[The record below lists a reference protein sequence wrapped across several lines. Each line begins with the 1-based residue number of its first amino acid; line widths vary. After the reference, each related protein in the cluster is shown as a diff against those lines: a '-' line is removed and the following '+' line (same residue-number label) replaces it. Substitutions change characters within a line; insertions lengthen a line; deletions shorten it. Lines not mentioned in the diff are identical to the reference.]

1 MPSIKKV
8 KKRRLINIVS
18 EFSEVSGRLK
28 YSQTPRVVFEVSCI
42 KLCEIDLYEKDKEYD
57 IYEKKDYNN
66 TINVKKENYTQIK
79 KPIPMPIDEEFKK
92 LIVKW
97 KSIAENFKNLDRAV
111 ILQAEPKALNGK
123 FYIVFPSDSHINMF
137 GRIKDEF
144 IMILEK
150 KYGFKFDFNIVLEDE
165 YKKVSSWFDMS
176 EQEKEEKSIKSD
188 MGEVINTNIFW
199 DE

>member
-1 MPSIKKV
+1 
-8 KKRRLINIVS
+8 
-18 EFSEVSGRLK
+18 
-28 YSQTPRVVFEVSCI
+28 
-42 KLCEIDLYEKDKEYD
+42 
-57 IYEKKDYNN
+57 
-66 TINVKKENYTQIK
+66 
-79 KPIPMPIDEEFKK
+79 MPIDEEFKK

-165 YKKVSSWFDMS
+165 YKKVSSGFDMS